1 MNLTI
6 STLQFFF
13 CLGFMNTRWQEK
25 SSYVCVSVGGGGI
38 SFTQC
43 LRELDSTLFPVATD
57 KNHAYF

>member
-1 MNLTI
+1 MNL
-6 STLQFFF
+6 QFPHFNFF
-13 CLGFMNTRWQEK
+13 SLGFMNTRLQEK
-25 SSYVCVSVGGGGI
+25 SSYVCVSGGGVV